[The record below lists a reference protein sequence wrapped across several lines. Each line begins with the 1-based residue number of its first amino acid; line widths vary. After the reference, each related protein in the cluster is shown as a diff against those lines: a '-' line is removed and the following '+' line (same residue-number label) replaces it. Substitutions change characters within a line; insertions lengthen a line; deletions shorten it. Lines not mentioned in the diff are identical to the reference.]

1 MNIVTKKNMR
11 NIGIASQLL
20 TEVIKYC
27 KNLNLKS
34 IYLEVN
40 ENNLPAIHLYEKYGF
55 KRIGLRK
62 KYYNNTDNAIL
73 MELKII

>member
-1 MNIVTKKNMR
+1 MR

-20 TEVIKYC
+20 TEVIRYC

-40 ENNLPAIHLYEKYGF
+40 ENNFPAIHLYEKYGF

>member
-1 MNIVTKKNMR
+1 MR

-20 TEVIKYC
+20 TEVIRYC

-40 ENNLPAIHLYEKYGF
+40 ENNLPAIHLYEKYSF

>member
-20 TEVIKYC
+20 TEVIRYC

-40 ENNLPAIHLYEKYGF
+40 ENNLSAIHLYEKYGF